1 MPRNQET
8 LAVYA
13 LTELGPRNTIW
24 DRVGTAF
31 VNNDGSI
38 NVTLRAT
45 PTSGRLQLRKEA
57 PKDAPKPESSRPAGA
72 S

>member
-8 LAVYA
+8 LTVYA

-31 VNNDGSI
+31 VNKDGSI
-38 NVTLRAT
+38 NITLRAT

-57 PKDAPKPESSRPAGA
+57 VKEAPESSRPAGA

>member
-8 LAVYA
+8 LTVYA
-13 LTELGPRNTIW
+13 LTEVGPRNTIW

-31 VNNDGSI
+31 MNKDGSI

-57 PKDAPKPESSRPAGA
+57 AKDAPESPRPAGA

>member
-8 LAVYA
+8 LTVYA
-13 LTELGPRNTIW
+13 LTEVGPRNTIW

-31 VNNDGSI
+31 VNKDGSI

-57 PKDAPKPESSRPAGA
+57 AKDAPDAARPAEG